1 MKKLNPEHVA
11 AVSALVNRSA
21 FFDLL
26 SMEIKELAWGT
37 SRLEIQIQTKHL
49 QPYGIVHGG
58 VHAALIDAAAFWA
71 TYTQVSPG
79 QGLTTVEMKLNYLAP
94 AAAGSLIGMGRSIKV
109 GQRLGL
115 GEATIQD
122 PEGRILAH
130 GTATMMLIPSFQI
143 KGQTELPPKYQ
154 D

>member
-1 MKKLNPEHVA
+1 MKAINPEHVA
-11 AVSALVNRSA
+11 AVSAVVNQSP
-21 FFDLL
+21 FFRLL
-26 SMEIKELAWGT
+26 SMHIKELAWGT
-37 SRLEIQIQTKHL
+37 SCLEIRVQEKHL

-71 TYTQVSPG
+71 TYTQVSPE

-94 AAAGSLIGMGRSIKV
+94 AAAGSLIARGRCIKV

-143 KGQTELPPKYQ
+143 QGQTKLPPKYL
-154 D
+154 